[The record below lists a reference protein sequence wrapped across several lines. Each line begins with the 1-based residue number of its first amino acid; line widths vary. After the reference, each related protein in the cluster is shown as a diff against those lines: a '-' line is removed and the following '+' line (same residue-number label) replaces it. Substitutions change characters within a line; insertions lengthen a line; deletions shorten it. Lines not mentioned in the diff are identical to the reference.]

1 MKSGLTRQFLWN
13 YLIAFLLSI
22 LAAFFAVLLLSF
34 ASDVL
39 SKGLMKNQFPAD
51 ALMRDDY
58 AQIEAAQVVENGG
71 GVTVV
76 DGDYKVVR
84 SEGID
89 PFKGRALSAA
99 SFTDFLVTSHAV
111 GTPFHYDVAYNEK
124 GGFWLIVTFPTSIRL
139 DIAVA
144 FNREAMSKDIGNV
157 SASLVAAGIFYL
169 LLLAAFAA
177 AFSRITSRRI
187 ITPLQKLMEGTKR
200 LRAGDYSA
208 RVDLKFK
215 NEFAELQK
223 TFNDMAERIERETAL
238 REQSEAE
245 RKRLILDVSHDLKN
259 PLASVTGYSE
269 LCLKRAEELGEPVKG
284 YLEVIQ
290 KNSRRASALLTELF
304 ELSRLESPDFRLKPE
319 RLDAC
324 EILRQACGDILPSL
338 EQAGFGYEFDI
349 PDEPAYALI
358 DAGRAEPRAPQPRGQ
373 RRALQPGGNVRHR
386 AAYENGPARAH
397 HLPGRRRRHPGIR
410 RPRHLQ
416 ALRPDGRRPRLGD
429 GRRGAG
435 ALHRAK
441 DRPGPRR
448 DADAGPKRPPRLR
461 VYPGTPAGLRRI

>member
-1 MKSGLTRQFLWN
+1 MKKGLARQFLWN

-34 ASDVL
+34 SSDVL
-39 SKGLMKNQFPAD
+39 SKGLMKNQFPAGE
-51 ALMRDDY
+51 LMRDDY
-58 AQIEAAQVVENGG
+58 AQIEASQVVENGG

-76 DGDYKVVR
+76 DGDYNVVR

-89 PFKGRALSAA
+89 PFKGCTLSAA

-111 GTPFHYDVAYNEK
+111 GTPFHYDVAWNQK
-124 GGFWLIVTFPTSIRL
+124 GGFWLIVTFPTSVRL

-144 FNREAMSKDIGNV
+144 FNREALSKDIGNV
-157 SASLVAAGIFYL
+157 SASLVAVGIFYL
-169 LLLAAFAA
+169 LILAAFAA

-200 LRAGDYSA
+200 LRAGDYTA
-208 RVDLKFK
+208 RVDLKLK

-223 TFNDMAERIERETAL
+223 TFNDMAGRIERETAL

-245 RKRLILDVSHDLKN
+245 RKRMILDVSHDLKN
-259 PLASVTGYSE
+259 PLASVAGYSE
-269 LCLKRAEELGEPVKG
+269 LCLKRAEELGEPVRG

-324 EILRQACGDILPSL
+324 ETLRQACGDILPSL

-349 PDEPAYALI
+349 PDEPVYAMI
-358 DAGRAEPRAPQPRGQ
+358 DAARLNRVLHNLADNAVRYNPAGTFVTVQLEKTD
-373 RRALQPGGNVRHR
+373 RRARISFRDDGVGIPDALTRDIFKPFVR
-386 AAYENGPARAH
+386 ADDARSSET
-397 HLPGRRRRHPGIR
+397 G
-410 RPRHLQ
+410 
-416 ALRPDGRRPRLGD
+416 
-429 GRRGAG
+429 GAG
-435 ALHRAK
+435 LGLSIARKIAEAHSGTLTL
-441 DRPGPRR
+441 DQSVRPGCAFILELP
-448 DADAGPKRPPRLR
+448 L
-461 VYPGTPAGLRRI
+461 I

>member
-58 AQIEAAQVVENGG
+58 AQIDAAQVVENGG

-76 DGDYKVVR
+76 DEYYKVVR

-89 PFKGRALSAA
+89 PFKGNALSAA
-99 SFTDFLVTSHAV
+99 IFTDFLVTSHAV
-111 GTPFHYDVAYNEK
+111 GTPFHYDVDYNEK
-124 GGFWLIVTFPTSIRL
+124 GGFWLIVTFPTSVRL

-144 FNREAMSKDIGNV
+144 VNREALSKDIGNV
-157 SASLVAAGIFYL
+157 SASLVAVGIFYL

-208 RVDLKFK
+208 RVDLKLK

-245 RKRLILDVSHDLKN
+245 RKRMILDVSHDLKN
-259 PLASVTGYSE
+259 PLASVAGYSE

-284 YLEVIQ
+284 YLEVIH

-304 ELSRLESPDFRLKPE
+304 ELSRLESPDFRLKME

-349 PDEPAYALI
+349 PDEAAYAMI
-358 DAGRAEPRAPQPRGQ
+358 DAARLNRVLHNLADNAVRYNPAGTCVTVRLTKTDRHARITFRDDGVGIPD
-373 RRALQPGGNVRHR
+373 ALALDIFKPFVRVDD
-386 AAYENGPARAH
+386 ARSSET
-397 HLPGRRRRHPGIR
+397 G
-410 RPRHLQ
+410 
-416 ALRPDGRRPRLGD
+416 
-429 GRRGAG
+429 GAG
-435 ALHRAK
+435 LGLSIARKIAEAHGGTLTL
-441 DRPGPRR
+441 DQSVRPGCAFILELP
-448 DADAGPKRPPRLR
+448 L
-461 VYPGTPAGLRRI
+461 V